1 MPKDIAV
8 ALKYRDEKGR
18 SSKFSEPPGII
29 LPSQY
34 FDVIRGCG
42 QLTPEK
48 KLMLAVLESAVHDF
62 QRYRLASGRRGKRIF
77 REAHEWL
84 TSREETGIFS
94 FVVICHA
101 LDVDP
106 DYISKGL
113 SAWLPGKSGGE
124 TSEMVMHPAVTTDRR
139 RRLEVM
145 MTEDTF
151 NMEVRKFLKKVGVTS
166 QREMEK
172 AVREAIQAGS
182 LAGNE
187 KLKARM
193 KLEVE
198 GLNLDLVIEDDIA
211 LS

>member
-1 MPKDIAV
+1 MPKNLSV
-8 ALKYRDEKGR
+8 ALKYRDAEGT
-18 SSKFSEPPGII
+18 SSKFSEPPDII

-34 FDVIRGCG
+34 FGVIRGCG
-42 QLTPEK
+42 HLTPEQ

-62 QRYRLASGRRGKRIF
+62 KRYRRAEGRRGRRLF
-77 REAHEWL
+77 SEVQEWL
-84 TSREETGIFS
+84 TSREETGMFS
-94 FVVICHA
+94 FVGICHA
-101 LDVDP
+101 LDIDP

-124 TSEMVMHPAVTTDRR
+124 TSEMVMHPAGTTNRR

-145 MTEDTF
+145 MNEDTF

-172 AVREAIQAGS
+172 AVREAMQAGS
-182 LAGNE
+182 LVGNE

-198 GLNLDLVIEDDIA
+198 GLNLELVIEDDIA

>member
-8 ALKYRDEKGR
+8 ALKYRDEKGT

-34 FDVIRGCG
+34 FGVIRGCRH
-42 QLTPEK
+42 LTPEQ

-62 QRYRLASGRRGKRIF
+62 QRYRLATGRRGKRIF
-77 REAHEWL
+77 REAYEWL

-101 LDVDP
+101 LDIDP

-124 TSEMVMHPAVTTDRR
+124 TSEVVVNPASATDQRHGEIGGYDERR
-139 RRLEVM
+139 H
-145 MTEDTF
+145 
-151 NMEVRKFLKKVGVTS
+151 
-166 QREMEK
+166 
-172 AVREAIQAGS
+172 I
-182 LAGNE
+182 
-187 KLKARM
+187 
-193 KLEVE
+193 
-198 GLNLDLVIEDDIA
+198 
-211 LS
+211 